1 MWSVPLILCLI
12 SLVVNVGP
20 SFSSC
25 TTSVSVKDL
34 GCQLNWSCSA
44 VTSTMTFTVQTKVQG
59 VDWQNVSQCVQ
70 ITSSSCDLSQVFT
83 DLELYKFVRLEL
95 NQGHGKINLTST
107 ELCDPLN
114 ELNPIFSP
122 PSLSLSLKEQQLLV
136 EVIFPCA
143 PYAICQTEKQGTDD
157 ELEKQTCC
165 PLTDFLPLNTTVT
178 LYNKHDGNVIQTLTE
193 VVDASPCKLNFEFTP
208 GNEYCAVAHFASSP
222 LSKPECIHIPLE
234 YPNLFIQALCGV
246 FVAFLLI
253 MGFVLRRWCCLCA
266 STDLRLP
273 KSLMSLQIQDPEGS
287 VVDEPRQAD
296 FEEEEPIVHL
306 SIISLNDML
315 PSNPHSFYPHFHCLG
330 DQYYTT
336 AIMPDRFCDGNDTV
350 YYSRD
355 VETDGV
361 ADCASPNHYPWP
373 RWSSLPVLR
382 TGMVCLLGNFLP
394 SEFSMIPL
402 SSVRVAEE
410 QIAKMES
417 DHSITVL
424 PDMYSDSD
432 SSIVIC

>member
-1 MWSVPLILCLI
+1 ML
-12 SLVVNVGP
+12 GP

-25 TTSVSVKDL
+25 NTSVSVKDL
-34 GCQLNWSCSA
+34 GCQMNWSCSD

-59 VDWQNVSQCVQ
+59 FDWENVSQCVQ

-83 DLELYKFVRLEL
+83 DFELYKFVRLEL
-95 NQGHGKINLTST
+95 NHGHGKIIWNST
-107 ELCDPLN
+107 GLCDPLK
-114 ELNPIFSP
+114 ELNPKFSP
-122 PSLSLSLKEQQLLV
+122 PSLSLSLKEQQLQV

-143 PYAICQTEKQGTDD
+143 PYAICQTERPVTDD
-157 ELEKQTCC
+157 NLEKPTCC
-165 PLTDFLPLNTTVT
+165 PLTDYLPLNTTVT
-178 LYNKHDGNVIQTLTE
+178 LYNKNDRNDIQTLTE
-193 VVDASPCKLNFEFTP
+193 VVDGSPCMMNFDEFTP
-208 GNEYCAVAHFASSP
+208 GQEYCAVAHFESSP
-222 LSKPECIHIPLE
+222 LSKPQCVHIPQE
-234 YPNLFIQALCGV
+234 YPNLFIQVLCGV
-246 FVAFLLI
+246 LVAFLLI

-273 KSLMSLQIQDPEGS
+273 KSLMSLQIQDSEGS

-296 FEEEEPIVHL
+296 FEEEESVVHL

-330 DQYYTT
+330 DQYYST
-336 AIMPDRFCDGNDTV
+336 AIMPDRFCDGNDTN

-355 VETDGV
+355 VEKDGV
-361 ADCASPNHYPWP
+361 ADCTSPNHYPWP
-373 RWSSLPVLR
+373 RWSSLPALR

-410 QIAKMES
+410 QIVKMES
-417 DHSITVL
+417 DHSFTVL
-424 PDMYSDSD
+424 PNTYSDRD
-432 SSIVIC
+432 SSSVIC